1 MEYLEEKYP
10 DYSFTYSSYGSGLAY
25 YEVDGFDSRV
35 VVGVAQDEPLEL
47 YDNFQFIKYRDE
59 IVDALDELAQ
69 IIIDAVD
76 DSGYVFH
83 IVRIDFTDNADEFA
97 GTVDRRPTV
106 YDYQYSFCAEP
117 DDDGHITDY
126 SWSEA

>member
-1 MEYLEEKYP
+1 MLGSVSCRRESDEDKGLEYLEEKYP

-59 IVDALDELAQ
+59 IVDALADLTSEICSQ
-69 IIIDAVD
+69 VGV
-76 DSGYVFH
+76 S
-83 IVRIDFTDNADEFA
+83 DFNLNFYGVTGCF
-97 GTVDRRPTV
+97 
-106 YDYQYSFCAEP
+106 
-117 DDDGHITDY
+117 
-126 SWSEA
+126 